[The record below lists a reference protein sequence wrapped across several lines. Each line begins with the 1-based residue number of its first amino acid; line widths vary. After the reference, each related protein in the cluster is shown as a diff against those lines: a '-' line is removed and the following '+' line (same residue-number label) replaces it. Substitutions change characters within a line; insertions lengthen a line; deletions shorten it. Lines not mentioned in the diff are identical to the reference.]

1 MKVKKLK
8 MRGFLTYKDEVTID
22 FTKLYDKKIFLIS
35 GPTGSGKTTI
45 FDAIAFA
52 LYEKVP
58 RDIAM
63 ENLRSDYLT
72 ENDPYTFVDLE
83 FAIGDKLYKVIR
95 VPSQRAVEIKNPK
108 NIGHRVEFYDI
119 TKERILLADKIKDA
133 SDLIKEIVGL
143 DESQFTKVMLL
154 AQGQFQKFL
163 ISKSDEK
170 SKLLSDIF
178 KTDAQKAL
186 QDSLKERAK
195 ENRDK
200 ITEIDKNLSNAI
212 AYNEILT
219 EKIDQDLIL
228 RHDFPGIE
236 NITNEIIKTQK
247 SYLAKVKKSLDKLKE
262 NEKNLIKTIEKTKTR
277 NENIEKYK
285 NADLA
290 FTNLYKDF
298 EKNTKLKNELQLIEY
313 ATAIEIYE
321 KRLVEARKD
330 LEKLNE
336 SKKNTDIDLSEKKKS
351 LEILE
356 EDVRILPDK
365 KVKLDKLKIEHSEK
379 LKEISDFDD
388 FLKIKADF
396 ESVKDL
402 EKESQSLK
410 DQIEKDSIKLEA
422 LRKDFDK
429 TNINFAEKRDESY
442 KLNEKIS
449 ETKAKLE
456 KLEKDYEKLSQNI
469 KYKKDLDT
477 FSNNLLKIE
486 KDEEKAL
493 AEKDLVEINK
503 LIDRLNEE
511 GLCPVCGKSF
521 EGHKE
526 KHALTGLDLEE
537 IRKNLS
543 DIKINL
549 EKTRAIYD
557 KNQKDLVFSY
567 TFEEIKNIIKENH
580 DILWSYENLLLENTR
595 AIEDLSQKL
604 KVSQSLI
611 QKLKSQR
618 EENEKEFEKI
628 SIKLKDFEDLK
639 VKFLAS
645 EKAMAGVDRDKL
657 ISDAAKFEYE
667 IESITGFI
675 SQTESTYNDL
685 KLVIK
690 GLKSKLAGIIEN
702 IEKTTSNIEIY
713 EEDFEEKRSAEFES
727 VEIYKNFLAKRN
739 ELSDQKTFI
748 DNYFKDLDR
757 EKTLRDSL
765 SAYKDL
771 EIQDLDEFQKDL
783 EEIARESKVID
794 EEKTILSS
802 KIDRLNEDLTLIKN
816 IGADFE
822 KIKSKASVVAALSD
836 LANGVTG
843 SVKGVEKLDFET
855 FILSVYF
862 DKVLEYANLRFNKM
876 TDGQFSMVRK
886 VEALDLRS
894 KMGLDIEI
902 LDSNTGKKRPAAT
915 LSGGEN
921 FLASLSL
928 ALGLSDEIAAEN
940 GGIRIDTLFID
951 EGFGTLSHE
960 FLSKAIETIEN
971 LSKEDKFIGLISHV
985 DELKDAIEAK
995 ILISYDPSS
1004 GSSLEIFND

>member
-1 MKVKKLK
+1 MKVRKLK
-8 MRGFLTYKDEVTID
+8 MRGFLTYKDEVIID

-72 ENDPYTFVDLE
+72 ENDPYTYVDLE
-83 FAIGDKLYKVIR
+83 FAIGDRIYKVIR
-95 VPSQRAVEIKNPK
+95 IPSQRAVEIKNPK
-108 NIGHRVEFYDI
+108 NIGHRVEFYGI
-119 TKERILLADKIKDA
+119 TNEKILLADKIKDA

-154 AQGQFQKFL
+154 AQGQFRKFL

-170 SKLLSDIF
+170 AKLLSDIF

-186 QDSLKERAK
+186 QDTLKEKAK

-200 ITEIDKNLSNAI
+200 ISEIDKNLNNVIS
-212 AYNEILT
+212 YNEILV
-219 EKIDQDLIL
+219 EKIEDDLIL

-236 NITNEIIKTQK
+236 NKTDEIINTQK
-247 SYLAKVKKSLDKLKE
+247 SYLNLVNNSLDNLKIKEKDLIKSL
-262 NEKNLIKTIEKTKTR
+262 EKAKTR

-285 NADLA
+285 KAVYA
-290 FTNLYKDF
+290 FANLYKDY
-298 EKNTKLKNELQLIEY
+298 EKNTILKKDLKLLEY
-313 ATAIEIYE
+313 AISIEIYE
-321 KRLVEARKD
+321 KRLVEAKKD
-330 LEKLNE
+330 LENLKKE
-336 SKKNTDIDLSEKKKS
+336 QKNTDKDLGEKTKA
-351 LEILE
+351 LENLE
-356 EDVRILPDK
+356 EDVKILADK
-365 KVKLDKLKIEHSEK
+365 RVKLDKLKIGYSEK
-379 LKEISDFDD
+379 IKEISAFDD
-388 FLKIKADF
+388 FLKVKTDF
-396 ESVKDL
+396 EYVKDL
-402 EKESQSLK
+402 EIKSQSLK
-410 DQIEKDSIKLEA
+410 DQIEKDGLSLEA

-429 TNINFAEKRDESY
+429 ANLEINEKRDESY
-442 KLNEKIS
+442 KLREKIA
-449 ETKAKLE
+449 ETQSKLE
-456 KLEKDYEKLSQNI
+456 KLEKDFEKLGQNI
-469 KYKKDLDT
+469 KYEDELG
-477 FSNNLLKIE
+477 SLSQELSKIE

-493 AEKDLVEINK
+493 AEKDFAEINK

-511 GLCPVCGKSF
+511 GICPVCGKSYK
-521 EGHKE
+521 GHRE
-526 KHALTGLDLEE
+526 KHDLTGLDLDE
-537 IRKNLS
+537 IRKSLS
-543 DIKINL
+543 DIRINL
-549 EKTRAIYD
+549 EKTRAFYD
-557 KNQKDLVFSY
+557 KNQKDLAFSY
-567 TFEEIKNIIKENH
+567 NYEEIKKIIGENEEILSSYNNLFEENAKAIKDLGEKQKRLESEIKALIENKKQKEN
-580 DILWSYENLLLENTR
+580 EF
-595 AIEDLSQKL
+595 
-604 KVSQSLI
+604 
-611 QKLKSQR
+611 
-618 EENEKEFEKI
+618 KEI
-628 SIKLKDFEDLK
+628 SRKLKDFEDLK

-657 ISDAAKFEYE
+657 IHEKAKFEFE
-667 IESITGFI
+667 IESISAFI
-675 SQTESTYNDL
+675 SQTETTYNDL
-685 KLVIK
+685 KLAINT
-690 GLKSKLAGIIEN
+690 LKSKKDGILEN
-702 IEKTTSNIEIY
+702 IEKTTSNIKIY
-713 EEDFEEKRSAEFES
+713 EKDFEDKRSEEFES
-727 VEIYKNFLAKRN
+727 LEIYKSHLGKKD
-739 ELSDQKTFI
+739 ELIDKKTYVE
-748 DNYFKDLDR
+748 NYFKDLER
-757 EKTLRDSL
+757 EKTIRDSL
-765 SAYKDL
+765 SVYKDL
-771 EIQDLDEFQKDL
+771 KIQDLENYNKDL
-783 EEIARESKVID
+783 EEIASKTKEID
-794 EEKTILSS
+794 EEKTALSS

-822 KIKSKASVVAALSD
+822 KIKTKASTISALSD

-862 DKVLEYANLRFNKM
+862 DKVLEYANLRFNKL

-886 VEALDLRS
+886 AEAEDLRS

>member
-1 MKVKKLK
+1 MKVRKLK

-22 FTKLYDKKIFLIS
+22 FRRLYDKKIFLIS

-72 ENDPYTFVDLE
+72 EDDPYTFVDLE
-83 FAIGDKLYKVIR
+83 FAIGDRIYKVIR

-119 TKERILLADKIKDA
+119 SNEKILLADKIKDA

-170 SKLLSDIF
+170 ANLLSDIF
-178 KTDAQKAL
+178 KTDAQRAV
-186 QDSLKERAK
+186 QDSLKENAK

-200 ITEIDKNLSNAI
+200 ISEIDNNLSNVI
-212 AYNEILT
+212 SYNEILS
-219 EKIDQDLIL
+219 ERIEPDQIL

-236 NITNEIIKTQK
+236 NITSDLIKTQK
-247 SYLAKVKKSLDKLKE
+247 SYLKVVINSLNNLKVKEKDLIKSL
-262 NEKNLIKTIEKTKTR
+262 EKAKTT

-285 NADLA
+285 KAEYA
-290 FTNLYKDF
+290 FANLYKDF
-298 EKNTKLKNELQLIEY
+298 EKNTILKKDLKLLEY
-313 ATAIEIYE
+313 AISIEIYE
-321 KRLVEARKD
+321 KRLVEAKND
-330 LEKLNE
+330 LEKLQKE
-336 SKKNTDIDLSEKKKS
+336 QKNTDNDLSEKTKA
-351 LEILE
+351 LENLEGDVKILA
-356 EDVRILPDK
+356 DK
-365 KVKLDKLKIEHSEK
+365 RVKLDKLKIGYSEK
-379 LKEISDFDD
+379 VKEISAFDD
-388 FLKIKADF
+388 FLKLKTDF
-396 ESVKDL
+396 ESVKYL
-402 EKESQSLK
+402 EKKSQSLK
-410 DQIEKDSIKLEA
+410 DQIQKDGLRLEV
-422 LRKDFDK
+422 LRNDFDK
-429 TNINFAEKRDESY
+429 ANLEINKKRDEAY
-442 KLNEKIS
+442 KLREKIS
-449 ETKAKLE
+449 ETQSKLE
-456 KLEKDYEKLSQNI
+456 KLEKDKEKLGQNI
-469 KYKKDLDT
+469 KYEDELG
-477 FSNNLLKIE
+477 SLSQELSKIE

-493 AEKDLVEINK
+493 AEKDFAEINK
-503 LIDRLNEE
+503 LIDRLNAE
-511 GLCPVCGKSF
+511 GICPVCGKDY
-521 EGHKE
+521 EGHRE
-526 KHALTGLDLEE
+526 KHALTGLDLDE
-537 IRKNLS
+537 IRKSLS
-543 DIKINL
+543 DIRINL
-549 EKTRAIYD
+549 EKTRAFYD
-557 KNQKDLVFSY
+557 KNQKELAFSY
-567 TFEEIKNIIKENH
+567 NYEEIKKIIGENEEILSSYNNLYEENSKAIKDLGEKQKRLESEIKSLVENKKQKESEFEEI
-580 DILWSYENLLLENTR
+580 SR
-595 AIEDLSQKL
+595 
-604 KVSQSLI
+604 
-611 QKLKSQR
+611 
-618 EENEKEFEKI
+618 
-628 SIKLKDFEDLK
+628 KLKDFEDLK
-639 VKFLAS
+639 VKFLAN
-645 EKAMAGVDRDKL
+645 EKAMAGIDRDKL
-657 ISDAAKFEYE
+657 IHEKAKFEFE
-667 IESITGFI
+667 IESISDFI
-675 SQTESTYNDL
+675 SQTEITYNDL
-685 KLVIK
+685 KLAINT
-690 GLKSKLAGIIEN
+690 LKSKKDAILEN
-702 IEKTTSNIEIY
+702 IEKTTSNIKIY
-713 EEDFEEKRSAEFES
+713 EKEFEDKRSEEFES
-727 VEIYKNFLAKRN
+727 FEIYKSYLGKKD
-739 ELSDQKTFI
+739 ELVDKKTYVE
-748 DNYFKDLDR
+748 NYFKDLER
-757 EKTLRDSL
+757 EKTIRDSL
-765 SAYKDL
+765 SDYKDL
-771 EIQDLDEFQKDL
+771 KIQDLENYNKDL
-783 EEIARESKVID
+783 EEIASKAKLID
-794 EEKTILSS
+794 EEKTALSS

-822 KIKSKASVVAALSD
+822 KIKTKASTISALSD

-862 DKVLEYANLRFNKM
+862 DKVLEYANLRFNKL

-886 VEALDLRS
+886 AEAEDLRS

>member
-1 MKVKKLK
+1 M
-8 MRGFLTYKDEVTID
+8 
-22 FTKLYDKKIFLIS
+22 
-35 GPTGSGKTTI
+35 
-45 FDAIAFA
+45 
-52 LYEKVP
+52 
-58 RDIAM
+58 
-63 ENLRSDYLT
+63 
-72 ENDPYTFVDLE
+72 
-83 FAIGDKLYKVIR
+83 
-95 VPSQRAVEIKNPK
+95 EIKNPK
-108 NIGHRVEFYDI
+108 NIGHRVELYDI
-119 TKERILLADKIKDA
+119 TDEKILLADKIKDA
-133 SDLIKEIVGL
+133 SDLIKDIVGL

-170 SKLLSDIF
+170 AKLLSDIF

-195 ENRDK
+195 ENKDK
-200 ITEIDKNLSNAI
+200 ISEIDKNLNNVIS
-212 AYNEILT
+212 YNEILA
-219 EKIDQDLIL
+219 EKIEPDQIL

-236 NITNEIIKTQK
+236 NITNEIIKTHN
-247 SYLAKVKKSLDKLKE
+247 SNLDMVKNSLDKLKLK
-262 NEKNLIKTIEKTKTR
+262 EKDLIKTMEKAKTR

-285 NADLA
+285 NAEIA
-290 FTNLYKDF
+290 FANLYKDF
-298 EKNTKLKNELQLIEY
+298 EKNTNLKNELKLVEY
-313 ATAIEIYE
+313 AISIQIYE
-321 KRLVEARKD
+321 KRLVDAKID
-330 LEKLNE
+330 LENLEKE
-336 SKKNTDIDLSEKKKS
+336 QKNTEKELINKTKE
-351 LEILE
+351 LENLE
-356 EDVRILPDK
+356 EDVKILPDK
-365 KVKLDKLKIEHSEK
+365 KAKLDKLKISYSEK
-379 LKEISDFDD
+379 SKEISNFDD
-388 FLKIKADF
+388 FLKMKKDF

-402 EKESQSLK
+402 EIKSQNLK
-410 DQIEKDSIKLEA
+410 DEIENSGLDLEN
-422 LRKDFDK
+422 LRKDYDE
-429 TNINFAEKRDESY
+429 TNSLLVRKRDETF
-442 KLNEKIS
+442 KLKEKIS
-449 ETKAKLE
+449 ETKSKLE
-456 KLEKDYEKLSQNI
+456 KLEKDYEKLGQNI

-477 FSNNLLKIE
+477 LSNNLLKIE

-493 AEKDLVEINK
+493 GEKDLVDINK
-503 LIDRLNEE
+503 LIDRLNNE
-511 GLCPVCGKSF
+511 GVCPVCGKSY

-526 KHALTGLDLEE
+526 KHALTGLDLEK
-537 IRKNLS
+537 IRKSLS
-543 DIKINL
+543 DIRINL
-549 EKTRAIYD
+549 EKTRGIYD

-580 DILWSYENLLLENTR
+580 DILWSYENILLENTR
-595 AIEDLSQKL
+595 AIEGLSQKL

-618 EENEKEFEKI
+618 EENEKEFARI

-657 ISDAAKFEYE
+657 ISDAAKFEHE
-667 IESITGFI
+667 IESISGFI
-675 SQTESTYNDL
+675 SQTERTYNDL
-685 KLVIK
+685 KLAINT
-690 GLKSKLAGIIEN
+690 LKSKKDAILEN
-702 IEKTTSNIEIY
+702 IEKTRSNIKIY
-713 EEDFEEKRSAEFES
+713 EKDFEEKREAEFES
-727 VEIYKNFLAKRN
+727 EEIYKNFLAKRN

-748 DNYFKDLDR
+748 DNYFKGLER
-757 EKTLRDSL
+757 EKTIRDSL
-765 SAYKDL
+765 SAYKDI

-822 KIKSKASVVAALSD
+822 KIKSKASLVAALSD

-886 VEALDLRS
+886 AEALDLRS

>member
-8 MRGFLTYKDEVTID
+8 MRGFLTYKAEVEID
-22 FTKLYDKKIFLIS
+22 FRKLYDKKIFLIS

-72 ENDPYTFVDLE
+72 ENDPYTYVDLE
-83 FAIGDKLYKVIR
+83 FAIADRIYKVKRI
-95 VPSQRAVEIKNPK
+95 PSQRAVEIKNPK
-108 NIGHRVEFYDI
+108 NIGHRVELYDI
-119 TKERILLADKIKDA
+119 TDEKILLADKIKDA
-133 SDLIKEIVGL
+133 SDLIKDIVGL

-170 SKLLSDIF
+170 AKLLSDIF

-195 ENRDK
+195 ENKDK
-200 ITEIDKNLSNAI
+200 ISEIDKNLNNVIS
-212 AYNEILT
+212 YNEILA
-219 EKIDQDLIL
+219 EKIEPDQIL

-236 NITNEIIKTQK
+236 NITNEIIKTHN
-247 SYLAKVKKSLDKLKE
+247 SNLDMVKNSLDKLKLK
-262 NEKNLIKTIEKTKTR
+262 EKDLIKTMEKAKTR

-285 NADLA
+285 NAEIA
-290 FTNLYKDF
+290 FANLYKDF
-298 EKNTKLKNELQLIEY
+298 EKNTNLKNELKLVEY
-313 ATAIEIYE
+313 AISIQIYE
-321 KRLVEARKD
+321 KRLVDAKID
-330 LEKLNE
+330 LENLEKE
-336 SKKNTDIDLSEKKKS
+336 QKNTEKELINKTKE
-351 LEILE
+351 LENLE
-356 EDVRILPDK
+356 EDVKILPDK
-365 KVKLDKLKIEHSEK
+365 KAKLDKLKISYSEK
-379 LKEISDFDD
+379 SKEISNFDD
-388 FLKIKADF
+388 FLKMKKDF

-402 EKESQSLK
+402 EIKSQNLK
-410 DQIEKDSIKLEA
+410 DEIENSGLDLEN
-422 LRKDFDK
+422 LRKDYDE
-429 TNINFAEKRDESY
+429 TNSLLVRKRDETF
-442 KLNEKIS
+442 KLKEKIS
-449 ETKAKLE
+449 ETKSKLE
-456 KLEKDYEKLSQNI
+456 KLEKDYEKLGQNI

-477 FSNNLLKIE
+477 LSNNLLKIE

-493 AEKDLVEINK
+493 GEKDLVDINK
-503 LIDRLNEE
+503 LIDRLNNE
-511 GLCPVCGKSF
+511 GVCPVCGKSY

-526 KHALTGLDLEE
+526 KHALTGLDLEK
-537 IRKNLS
+537 IRKSLS
-543 DIKINL
+543 DIRINL
-549 EKTRAIYD
+549 EKTRGIYD

-580 DILWSYENLLLENTR
+580 DILWSYENILLENTR
-595 AIEDLSQKL
+595 AIEGLSQKL

-618 EENEKEFEKI
+618 EENEKEFARI

-657 ISDAAKFEYE
+657 ISDAAKFEHE
-667 IESITGFI
+667 IESISGFI
-675 SQTESTYNDL
+675 SQTERTYNDL
-685 KLVIK
+685 KLAINT
-690 GLKSKLAGIIEN
+690 LKSKKDAILEN
-702 IEKTTSNIEIY
+702 IEKTRSNIKIY
-713 EEDFEEKRSAEFES
+713 EKDFEEKREAEFES
-727 VEIYKNFLAKRN
+727 EEIYKNFLAKRN

-748 DNYFKDLDR
+748 DNYFKGLER
-757 EKTLRDSL
+757 EKTIRDSL
-765 SAYKDL
+765 SAYKDI

-783 EEIARESKVID
+783 EEIAREAKVID

-802 KIDRLNEDLTLIKN
+802 KIDRLNEDLTLIKK

-822 KIKSKASVVAALSD
+822 KIKSKASVVAALSN

-886 VEALDLRS
+886 AEALDLRS